1 MAERVAA
8 VAQPWFRQQVPLQA
22 VDTLRLRRPR
32 FSRRLAAASLVLT
45 LGVFGISRDAFAATL
60 VDLTGG
66 TLTITGDNAPN
77 DVSLEPAINNVDIFV
92 DLDGD
97 GLFDV
102 GELEFNPAIVNLI
115 VVDLMGDND
124 NFDGSNVNGNF
135 PAGLNVFI
143 NLGEGNDTAMGT
155 GRDDFIDGGGG
166 DDLVSGGDGDDTM
179 AGGNDND
186 TLRGQADND
195 NAIGGSGAD
204 LIEGGNGN
212 DSLDGGSGN
221 DTLKGEAGN
230 DTLSGGADDDSI
242 DGGAAETDR
251 VIELPTN
258 ANFTLTD
265 TSLTGLGTDVL
276 VSIEEASLRGG
287 SGPNVL
293 NATAFS
299 GNTTLHGGDGS
310 GKDTLQGGSGNDSL
324 QTQDGDDFL
333 FGNAGEDTLS
343 GQAGNDTFDGGAST
357 DTVTENKGFEIDTD
371 WTVTDTTL
379 TAGGGGS
386 FYGPD
391 ALVAIERVDVDGG
404 NNANTFDA
412 TASTQI
418 AVTFNGL
425 GGSDTL
431 RGGALGDLLIG
442 GTGNDSVLGGAGDDI
457 LIADESDGMTITG
470 GPPASDTLA
479 GGAGNDSLFAL
490 DDLGGDLLL
499 GDFDDDFINYGRVT
513 ADLNFP
519 ETFFARAADGPISP
533 SEKESD
539 RITELPRVAAIAPT
553 TINGGGGNDSVET
566 VGSAAVQNIDGG
578 PDSDTLKVDDMGLGG
593 TDSGS
598 QIVVPG
604 SQPINYSNFEAAAVV
619 PVELLDFS
627 VE

>member
-1 MAERVAA
+1 M
-8 VAQPWFRQQVPLQA
+8 AQPWFRQQVPLQA
-22 VDTLRLRRPR
+22 VDTLRLRAPR
-32 FSRRLAAASLVLT
+32 FSRRLAAASLVLA
-45 LGVFGISRDAFAATL
+45 LGAFGISRDAFAATL
-60 VDLTGG
+60 VNLTGG
-66 TLTITGDNAPN
+66 NLTITGDNAPN

-97 GLFDV
+97 GQFDV
-102 GELEFNPAIVNLI
+102 GEVEFNPAVVNLI
-115 VVDLMGDND
+115 QVDLMGDND

-135 PAGLNVFI
+135 PAGLIVSI
-143 NLGEGNDTAMGT
+143 NMGAGNDTATGT
-155 GRDDFIDGGGG
+155 GRNDFIDGGGG
-166 DDLVSGGDGDDTM
+166 DDLVMGGDGDDTM

-221 DTLKGEAGN
+221 DTLKGEGGN
-230 DTLSGGADDDSI
+230 DTLSGGADNDSI
-242 DGGAAETDR
+242 DGGTAETDR

-287 SGPNVL
+287 SSANTL
-293 NATAFS
+293 DATAFS
-299 GNTTLHGGDGS
+299 GNTSLHGGDGS
-310 GKDTLQGGSGNDSL
+310 GNDILRGGSGDDL
-324 QTQDGDDFL
+324 LETQDGDDSL

-343 GQAGNDTFDGGAST
+343 GQGGNDSFAGGAST

-371 WTVTDTTL
+371 WTVTDTRL
-379 TAGGGGS
+379 TAGGVGS
-386 FYGPD
+386 FFGMD
-391 ALVAIERVDVDGG
+391 ALVDIERVDVVGG
-404 NNANTFDA
+404 SNPNTLDA

-418 AVTFNGL
+418 AVIFNGL
-425 GGSDTL
+425 GGNDIL
-431 RGGALGDLLIG
+431 HGGAQNDLLIG
-442 GTGNDSVLGGAGDDI
+442 GAGNDSALGGAGDDT

-470 GPPASDTLA
+470 GPPASDTLS

-490 DDLGGDLLL
+490 DDHGGDLLV
-499 GDFDDDFINYGRVT
+499 GDADNDLIDHAKQVG
-513 ADLNFP
+513 DLNFP

-578 PDSDTLKVDDMGLGG
+578 TGSDTLKVDDMGLGG